1 MTQQQA
7 LAILKSG
14 QSVFLTGSP
23 GSGKT
28 HTVNEYV
35 AYLRSHGIE
44 PAVTASTGIAAT
56 HIHGMTIHSWSG
68 IAIAQSLSAEQ
79 MEKLIHIKFL
89 NKRINKASV
98 LIIDEVS
105 MLGAKTLDLVD
116 AVCRRVR
123 GTQRPFGG
131 LQVVLVG
138 DFFQLPPV
146 SRAGEDKAQFA
157 FASEAWQ
164 ELDPT
169 VCYLTEQHRQD
180 DMQLLDMLS
189 AVRSGEYNE
198 EHRKQLQARVGRH
211 DKVVGEL
218 PRLYSHN
225 TDVDTLNTRELRK
238 LSGGEREFLMSAQG
252 GEKFVMALKRS
263 CLSPERLVLKI
274 GASVMCTKNNSELGF
289 INGTLATITGFSK
302 ENGRPVIKTLDG
314 EELEIEPMDWAIE
327 EDGKI
332 RASITQIPLRLAWA
346 MTIHKSQGMSMD
358 AAVIDLSSA
367 FEFGQGYVA
376 LSRVRRFSGLH
387 LLGFNER
394 ALQVHPEVLERDEE
408 FRQRSAAAV
417 ASLEENGRT
426 EREQIERNFI
436 MACGGRI
443 ALKKEKQIEDG
454 FRVKPGMTEGDGS
467 RVPSA
472 DGPRMTDENKPSWA
486 ERLAKMK
493 EKHPHAYEPWEEE
506 DDARLRKMFEA
517 DEKISAIAQ
526 AFGRQRGAINARLK
540 KLGLIDD

>member
-1 MTQQQA
+1 MTQEQA

-28 HTVNEYV
+28 HTVNAYV
-35 AYLRSHGIE
+35 EYLRSHGIE

-68 IAIAQSLSAEQ
+68 IAIAQALSPQDYERLA
-79 MEKLIHIKFL
+79 HIKFL
-89 NKRINKASV
+89 NKRLNKASV

-105 MLGAKTLDLVD
+105 MLAARTLDLVD
-116 AVCRRVR
+116 GVCRKVR
-123 GTQRPFGG
+123 GIQRPFGG

-157 FASEAWQ
+157 FASEAWM
-164 ELDPT
+164 ELDPA

-180 DMQLLDMLS
+180 DMELLDMLS

-198 EHRKQLQARVGRH
+198 EHRKQLQGRVGRH
-211 DKVVGEL
+211 DKVVGEM

-225 TDVDTLNTRELRK
+225 ADVDTLNTRELRK
-238 LSGGEREFLMSAQG
+238 LQG
-252 GEKFVMALKRS
+252 GEKEFMMSSHGTEKYVMALKRS
-263 CLSPERLVLKI
+263 CLSPERLILKI
-274 GASVMCTKNNSELGF
+274 GASVMCTKNNSEKGF
-289 INGTLATITGFSK
+289 INGTLATVTGFSK
-302 ENGRPVIKTLDG
+302 EGGRPIVKTLYG
-314 EELEIEPMDWAIE
+314 NEFEVEPMDWAIE
-327 EDGKI
+327 EDGRV

-376 LSRVRRFSGLH
+376 LSRVRRLSGLY

-408 FRQRSAAAV
+408 FHQRSAAAT
-417 ASLEENGRT
+417 ASLETNGRT
-426 EREQIERNFI
+426 GREQVEHDFI
-436 MACGGRI
+436 MACGGKVKI
-443 ALKKEKQIEDG
+443 KGGEVKTAATWEEK
-454 FRVKPGMTEGDGS
+454 V
-467 RVPSA
+467 
-472 DGPRMTDENKPSWA
+472 
-486 ERLAKMK
+486 AKQR
-493 EKHPHAYEPWEEE
+493 EKYPNAYMPWEEE
-506 DDARLRKMFEA
+506 DDMWLRKMFEDDA
-517 DEKISAIAQ
+517 KISEIAA
-526 AFGRQRGAINARLK
+526 AFQRNRGSIEARLK
-540 KLGLIDD
+540 KLGLIE